1 MVTFAFM
8 LLFIIILFFK
18 KMHAVRAYLTND
30 VIYIVTCLLSHIFH
44 SGGWSG
50 VLVQRSVYDCRHMHQ
65 LLSLSRDDVGT
76 EWQQAIGKVKS
87 CLTVLCIPCAIFLLL
102 D

>member
-1 MVTFAFM
+1 MPC
-8 LLFIIILFFK
+8 
-18 KMHAVRAYLTND
+18 VRTLQMTS
-30 VIYIVTCLLSHIFH
+30 YIVTCLLSHKLH

-87 CLTVLCIPCAIFLLL
+87 CYSFNAYCVLYFYY
-102 D
+102 

>member
-1 MVTFAFM
+1 
-8 LLFIIILFFK
+8 
-18 KMHAVRAYLTND
+18 MHAVRAYLQMTS
-30 VIYIVTCLLSHIFH
+30 YIVTCLLSHIYH

-87 CLTVLCIPCAIFLLL
+87 CLTFLMHTVCYNFLLL
-102 D
+102 LD